1 MPNELGAGKPK
12 AAKRSI
18 MANFVKAGV
27 LGVVFAIITVAAKNQ
42 LPAIFTEKLEV
53 EAEFLDG
60 ISIINIG
67 CYNVVGL
74 PIGALL
80 SYKFKL
86 GIWNALLVEERIN
99 YMGMAQRSPKKV
111 PN

>member
-53 EAEFLDG
+53 EAEA
-60 ISIINIG
+60 S
-67 CYNVVGL
+67 
-74 PIGALL
+74 
-80 SYKFKL
+80 KL
-86 GIWNALLVEERIN
+86 GYILAITIFLTST
-99 YMGMAQRSPKKV
+99 Q
-111 PN
+111 